1 MKKRTILIIS
11 CIVILCTAIG
21 YDYYIKQTTLQ
32 GTITIS
38 GAFALY
44 PMMVKWAEEFQKI
57 HPQVKIDISAGGAG
71 KGMTDVLGGLVD
83 IAMISRQ
90 IYSEEVNQGAVG
102 VAVVKDAVVPAVN
115 KDNPVLADLLT
126 KGVTKKTFMNIWIFG
141 NVTTWGEVVGRPDV
155 TTKIN
160 VYTRSDS
167 CGAADTWALYFGNK
181 QADLKGVGVYGDPGI
196 AQAVQNDPMGIGY
209 NNVNYAYDNSTDL
222 PVTGLVI
229 VPIDL
234 NENGEVDANEKFY
247 DTRTQLLEAITLGTY
262 PSPPARDL
270 YIVAKDEYKGITK
283 EFVKWILTDGQ
294 QYVSET
300 GYVKLSQE
308 KLEEELNKLG

>member
-1 MKKRTILIIS
+1 MRKKIIALLAAMV
-11 CIVILCTAIG
+11 VIASVGTYQYLASQELT
-21 YDYYIKQTTLQ
+21 
-32 GTITIS
+32 GTIQVS

-57 HPQVKIDISAGGAG
+57 HPQVRIDVSAGGAG

-90 IYSEEVNQGAVG
+90 IYTEEINQGAVG

-126 KGVTKKTFMNIWIFG
+126 KGVTKQTFMNIWIFE

-155 TTKIN
+155 TAKIN

-167 CGAADTWALYFGNK
+167 CGAADTWALYFGKK

-196 AQAVQNDPMGIGY
+196 AQAVQNDPLGIGY

-222 PVTGLVI
+222 PNTGLVM

-234 NENGEVDANEKFY
+234 NGNGQVDANEMFY
-247 DTRTQLLEAITLGTY
+247 NTRTQLLEAVTLGTY

-270 YIVAKDEYKGITK
+270 YIVAKDEFKGITK
-283 EFVKWILTDGQ
+283 EFVEWILKDGQ

-300 GYVKLSQE
+300 GYVTLSE
-308 KLEEELNKLG
+308 ERLTEELNKLG

>member
-1 MKKRTILIIS
+1 MRKKIIALLAAMV
-11 CIVILCTAIG
+11 VIASVGTYQYLASQELT
-21 YDYYIKQTTLQ
+21 
-32 GTITIS
+32 GTIQVS

-57 HPQVKIDISAGGAG
+57 HPQVRIDVSAGGAG

-90 IYSEEVNQGAVG
+90 IYTEEINQGAVG
-102 VAVVKDAVVPAVN
+102 VAVVKDAVIPAVN
-115 KDNPVLADLLT
+115 KDNPVLTDLLT
-126 KGVTKKTFMNIWIFG
+126 KGITKQTFMNIWIFE

-155 TTKIN
+155 TAKIN

-167 CGAADTWALYFGNK
+167 CGAADTWALYFGKK

-196 AQAVQNDPMGIGY
+196 AQAVQNDPLGIGY

-222 PVTGLVI
+222 PNTGLVM

-234 NENGEVDANEKFY
+234 NGNGQVDANESFY
-247 DTRTQLLEAITLGTY
+247 NTRTQLLGAISSGTY

-270 YIVAKDEYKGITK
+270 YIVAKDEFKGITK
-283 EFVKWILTDGQ
+283 EFVEWILKDGQ

-300 GYVKLSQE
+300 GYVTLSE
-308 KLEEELNKLG
+308 ERLTEELNKLG